1 MVYFTERNRFKI
13 QVGSDKNMKKDF
25 MEQCPPSILEYLTY
39 MQNIKG
45 KSEHTVDEYFLDL
58 RTFFRYM
65 KIQKGKVSADTPVE
79 DVSILDIDNDFL
91 RSITFMDISIYM
103 NYCISERKNQAVSR
117 SRKTSS
123 LKGFFSYITK
133 RSNIIENNPAELL
146 ELPKK
151 PKKLPKYL
159 TLEQSI
165 ALLNAADG
173 DFKER
178 DYCMLTL
185 FLNCGMRLSELVGIN
200 LQDISTNKTLRLT
213 GKGNK
218 QRIIYLN
225 DACIEAIENYKKVR
239 PNDGVSLEDK
249 NALFLSKRKKRIS
262 PKTVQYIVNKYL
274 EKIGLD
280 AQGYS
285 VHKLRHTAA
294 TLMYQHGHVD
304 MRVLKDILGHESLGT
319 TQIYTH
325 ISDTQMQK
333 AADANPLSSVHPQKS
348 KEKKNEE

>member
-1 MVYFTERNRFKI
+1 
-13 QVGSDKNMKKDF
+13 MKKEF
-25 MEQCPPSILEYLTY
+25 MEECPLALLDYLTY

-45 KSEHTVDEYFLDL
+45 KSEKTVDEYFLDL

-65 KIQKGKVSADTPVE
+65 KIRKGKVAEYTPME
-79 DVSILDIDNDFL
+79 NISIVDIDNDFL
-91 RSITFMDISIYM
+91 KSITYLDISLYM

-123 LKGFFSYITK
+123 LKGFFAYIAK
-133 RSNIIENNPAELL
+133 RSNIIDTNPAELL
-146 ELPKK
+146 ESPKK

-165 ALLNAADG
+165 ALLNAVDG

-178 DYCMLTL
+178 DYCILTL

-225 DACIEAIENYKKVR
+225 DACIDAIENYKKVR
-239 PNDGVSLEDK
+239 PNDGVPLKDK
-249 NALFLSKRKKRIS
+249 SALFLSKRKTRIS
-262 PKTVQYIVNKYL
+262 PKTVQYLVNKYL

-333 AADANPLSSVHPQKS
+333 AADANPLSSFRS
-348 KEKKNEE
+348 KNPKEDTGNDE

>member
-1 MVYFTERNRFKI
+1 
-13 QVGSDKNMKKDF
+13 
-25 MEQCPPSILEYLTY
+25 MEQCPSSILEYLIY
-39 MQNIKG
+39 IQNIKG
-45 KSEHTVDEYFLDL
+45 KSERTVDEYFLDL

-65 KIQKGKVSADTPVE
+65 KIRKGKVPEDTSME
-79 DVSILDIDNDFL
+79 EITILDIDNDFL
-91 RSITFMDISIYM
+91 RSITFMDISVYM

-133 RSNIIENNPAELL
+133 RSNIIDNNPAELL
-146 ELPKK
+146 ESPKK
-151 PKKLPKYL
+151 PKTLPKYL

-165 ALLNAADG
+165 ALLNAVEG

-178 DYCMLTL
+178 DYCILTL

-200 LQDISTNKTLRLT
+200 FQDISTNKTLRLT

-239 PNDGVSLEDK
+239 PNDGVPLQDK
-249 NALFLSKRKKRIS
+249 NALFLSKRKTRIS
-262 PKTVQYIVNKYL
+262 PKTVQYLVNKYL
-274 EKIGLD
+274 EKIGLN

-325 ISDTQMQK
+325 ISDSQMQK
-333 AADANPLSSVHPQKS
+333 AANANPLNSVYSQKQKES
-348 KEKKNEE
+348 KNDDE